1 MQAALVISQVE
12 HLINVSDEADI
23 TIFCGLL
30 AEINNTDGIF
40 DGDTD

>member
-12 HLINVSDEADI
+12 HLINVSNETDI